1 MSLIFG
7 GGNNKIMKCLTIK
20 WSSVQSVLE
29 DMGSDVLLLL
39 DCCNAGVAST
49 DDGAHFGMPI

>member
-1 MSLIFG
+1 
-7 GGNNKIMKCLTIK
+7 MKCLTIK

>member
-1 MSLIFG
+1 M
-7 GGNNKIMKCLTIK
+7 IMKCLTIK

-29 DMGSDVLLLL
+29 DMRSDVLLLL

-49 DDGAHFGMPI
+49 VDGAHFGMPI